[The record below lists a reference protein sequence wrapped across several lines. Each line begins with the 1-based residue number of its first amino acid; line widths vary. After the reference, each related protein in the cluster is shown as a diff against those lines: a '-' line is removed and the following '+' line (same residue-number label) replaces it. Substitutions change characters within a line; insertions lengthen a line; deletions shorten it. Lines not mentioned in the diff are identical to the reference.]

1 MRYSSGVRT
10 GLAIVG
16 GLILLAGVVFAG
28 QGLGKIPGSFMTGDI
43 RWFWIGSAMVVVGLA
58 LGVVGLL
65 RPAKKA

>member
-1 MRYSSGVRT
+1 MRA

-16 GLILLAGVVFAG
+16 ALILLAGAVFAG
-28 QGLGKIPGSFMTGDI
+28 QGLGKIPGSFMTGDM

-65 RPAKKA
+65 RPAKRV